1 MPPAK
6 KRADRRQRRNKT
18 PELRVIPGAKDR
30 LAELAKTYPGDGRS
44 LLKSTR
50 ARWHAYLESD
60 VALAVDAASDWPALE
75 RLFLMYDERER
86 YRRELHKRPLVE
98 GSMGQPV
105 SHPFESAVA
114 SLDSRIK
121 DLEDRFGLSP
131 KARAQLGVEV
141 GAAQRSLDEMN
152 ARIAREEPD
161 DDDGLDE
168 DDPRLDNVI
177 DVKARTSTSKRR

>member
-1 MPPAK
+1 MPPTK

-18 PELRVIPGAKDR
+18 PELTVIPGARDR
-30 LAELAKTYPGDGRS
+30 LAQLAETYPGGDGRS

-50 ARWHAYLESD
+50 ARWRAYLESD

-86 YRRELHKRPLVE
+86 YRRELHKTPLVE
-98 GSMGQPV
+98 GSMGQTV
-105 SHPFESAVA
+105 SHPFESAVS
-114 SLDSRIK
+114 SLDRRIK

-152 ARIAREEPD
+152 ARIARGEPD
-161 DDDGLDE
+161 DDDLDE
-168 DDPRLDNVI
+168 DDPRLDNII
-177 DVKARTSTSKRR
+177 DVKARTSRRR